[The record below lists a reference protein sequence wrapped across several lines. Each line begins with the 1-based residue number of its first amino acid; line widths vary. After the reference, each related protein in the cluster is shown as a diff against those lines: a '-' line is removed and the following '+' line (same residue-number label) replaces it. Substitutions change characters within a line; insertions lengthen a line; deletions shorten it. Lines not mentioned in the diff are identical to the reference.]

1 MEEYYMWELEASL
14 VVTSHHLNKLVLL
27 VGTRDLRTLW
37 SPPVSLN
44 QERDIERRKAVFFF
58 FFFKFIVF
66 EKSPMKTYMGEC
78 LIYIKVPLDETKA
91 QALEKNWESKGDPK
105 EPRTHKKNQCSTSR

>member
-1 MEEYYMWELEASL
+1 M
-14 VVTSHHLNKLVLL
+14 K
-27 VGTRDLRTLW
+27 
-37 SPPVSLN
+37 SP
-44 QERDIERRKAVFFF
+44 D
-58 FFFKFIVF
+58 FFKPRETHTKAQNSFYLFIYLFYFF

-105 EPRTHKKNQCSTSR
+105 EPHTHKKNHCSTSR